1 MDSSIATINSTLQ
14 SIHAQCNYLAKV
26 ELWKPRPNYKTPTKS
41 IKLLTHL
48 IKAGPTLTDIQT
60 IREVIKKAYRWP
72 FNRYSHFPIKFPTF
86 QFLPQIILLTN
97 QLYEKRTTS
106 SGSIALLSAHA
117 IGAVDELISTIKYIA
132 VTGEFRKIS
141 KIFQEKLETKGA
153 ALNKRSR
160 GILSLYQPIHDLQSI
175 LSCNHHSAIREFF
188 TRFHQLTSEIDID
201 HYSILPPQLGARLL
215 RLLVLIIVH
224 QEYISPA
231 KEIITLRAFTIQ
243 EELQTNPITRNIYR
257 TKYTEEIIRRD
268 NQSVIIHRLTL
279 QQKNKINSILI
290 GQCFT
295 RPDTFPYQLSPL
307 TLKIKTKEAEQRD
320 KVKVTDNST
329 DEAERKNQEEEL
341 KTETKAKLEKTEK
354 KETKGRKEEIKK
366 ETWLE
371 PTHPQ
376 TTDQQG
382 DLPLETAA
390 TETAE
395 EETTKMRQAD
405 GQQPEGVHESHDHQ
419 THQRATTMNSTT
431 NICRLVTQLRASN
444 PQATIIIF
452 LP

>member
-1 MDSSIATINSTLQ
+1 
-14 SIHAQCNYLAKV
+14 
-26 ELWKPRPNYKTPTKS
+26 
-41 IKLLTHL
+41 
-48 IKAGPTLTDIQT
+48 
-60 IREVIKKAYRWP
+60 
-72 FNRYSHFPIKFPTF
+72 
-86 QFLPQIILLTN
+86 
-97 QLYEKRTTS
+97 
-106 SGSIALLSAHA
+106 
-117 IGAVDELISTIKYIA
+117 VDELISTIKYIA

-153 ALNKRSR
+153 ALNKKSR

-224 QEYISPA
+224 QEYIFPA

-307 TLKIKTKEAEQRD
+307 MLKKKTKEAEQRD

-354 KETKGRKEEIKK
+354 EETKGRKEEIKK